1 MKKIYTVLLVFLW
14 MITLQNAWN
23 QARDLRRAR
32 GYVNPQEI
40 VGYLDSS
47 MRMDQALLLIGE
59 LSKQFANKI
68 IIDPDRHGRP
78 IGINVVKQHWRD
90 ALEMI
95 LTANGL
101 WYKEE
106 VDYIQ
111 VVPGGPEAGIQ
122 VPGEKGEPPPTLE
135 NRDIK
140 ISAVFFS
147 TNVSKLQDYGISW
160 NFFRNRN
167 FATSRDQPE
176 LTGYLSTGIGR
187 SDTLGFIPPSPSG
200 SFQKALGIISSPPS
214 FTFANVDALVRFFG
228 ANGLGEVITSP
239 EVIVRNG
246 KQGKIQIGKTIY
258 ITTRDFAGNAIQ
270 QPVKTG
276 TIIDVTPITYTQAD
290 TDFVYLDLKIEQSDA
305 SAGPTISVSSVETH
319 VLLYDGEETVIGGL
333 YSTLDQETREGIPIL
348 KDLPPWFFGLR
359 YLFGSESKIKTK
371 SELIILLKVE
381 LLPAIRARISVKE
394 ARPDILKEKRKEFQR
409 ELEKK

>member
-14 MITLQNAWN
+14 MITLQNVWN

-68 IIDPDRHGRP
+68 IIDPDRHGRQ

-111 VVPGGPEAGIQ
+111 IVPGGPEAGIQ

-187 SDTLGFIPPSPSG
+187 SDTLGNIPPSPSG

-258 ITTRDFAGNAIQ
+258 LTTRDFAGNAIN
-270 QPVKTG
+270 QPVNTG

-305 SAGPTISVSSVETH
+305 AAGPTISKSAVETH

-333 YSTLDQETREGIPIL
+333 YSTLEQETREGIPIL

-381 LLPAIRARISVKE
+381 LLPAIRERISVKE
-394 ARPDILKEKRKEFQR
+394 TRPDLLKEKRKEFQK

>member
-14 MITLQNAWN
+14 MITLQSAWN
-23 QARDLRRAR
+23 QARDIRRAR

-106 VDYIQ
+106 ADYIQ
-111 VVPGGPEAGIQ
+111 IVPGGPEGDIQ
-122 VPGEKGEPPPTLE
+122 IPGEKGEPPPTLE

-167 FATSRDQPE
+167 FATSRNQPE
-176 LTGYLSTGIGR
+176 LSGYLSTGIGR
-187 SDTLGFIPPSPSG
+187 ADTIGNIPPSPTG
-200 SFQKALGIISSPPS
+200 SFQKALGVISSPPS
-214 FTFANVDALVRFFG
+214 FTFANIDALVRFFG

-239 EVIVRNG
+239 EVVVRNG
-246 KQGKIQIGKTIY
+246 KLGKIQIGKTIY

-270 QPVKTG
+270 QAIETG
-276 TIIDVTPITYTQAD
+276 TIIDATPITYTQSD

-305 SAGPTISVSSVETH
+305 AAGPTINKSRVETH
-319 VLLYDGEETVIGGL
+319 ALLYDGEETVIGGL
-333 YSTLDQETREGIPIL
+333 YSTLEQENREGIPIL

-381 LLPAIRARISVKE
+381 LLPTIRDRISVRE
-394 ARPDILKEKRKEFQR
+394 TRPDILKEKRKEFLK
-409 ELEKK
+409 EYEKK